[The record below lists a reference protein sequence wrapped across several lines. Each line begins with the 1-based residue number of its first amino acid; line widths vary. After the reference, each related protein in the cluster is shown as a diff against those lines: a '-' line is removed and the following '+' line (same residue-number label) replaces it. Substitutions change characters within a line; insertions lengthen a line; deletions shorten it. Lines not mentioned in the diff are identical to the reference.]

1 MVRSCILIVED
12 DPMLRDL
19 LRVLL
24 NRVGYDVLLA
34 SDGQKG
40 LVQMQQRRPDLIIAD
55 IMMPNMDGYTFYEAV
70 RAQSDWVAI
79 PFIFLTAKGAHDDV
93 MRGKAL
99 GAEDYLVKPLSSEDL
114 LTIVS
119 ARLKR
124 ANDVQ
129 QVVEED
135 AARLKA
141 RIVNI
146 LSHELRTPL
155 TFINGY
161 ADLALT
167 DAERLSDPQFRM
179 LLDGIKRGS
188 DRLTRLVADLLL
200 IFELEAGIVGRIVAA
215 EMEVCNDLGAVVEL
229 VVTGYEPEAER
240 KGVILETHTSR
251 QAPPVRLNARYF
263 SDALGRLISNAIKFS
278 FSKPARVTVAMTL
291 QSERI
296 GISVTD
302 HGVGIAPESLRH
314 LFEPFY
320 QFDREEMEQQ
330 GMGIGL
336 HIARQ
341 LIKLHGGDIIAE
353 SQAGQGSTFTIWLPT
368 LPQSATSAQP
378 AAAPVKPAESVFP

>member
-1 MVRSCILIVED
+1 MVQPCILIVED

-40 LVQMQQRRPDLIIAD
+40 LAQMQQRRPDLIIAD
-55 IMMPNMDGYTFYEAV
+55 IMMPIMDGYTFYETV
-70 RAQSDWVAI
+70 RTHPEWVAI

-99 GAEDYLVKPLSSEDL
+99 GVEDYLVKPLSSEDL
-114 LTIVS
+114 LTIVR

-200 IFELEAGIVGRIVAA
+200 IFELEAGIVGRIAEA

-229 VVTGYEPEAER
+229 VAAGYEPEAER

-251 QAPPVRLNARYF
+251 QTPPVRLNPRYF

-278 FSKPARVTVAMTL
+278 FSRPARVTMAMTL

-296 GISVTD
+296 GIFVTD

-341 LIKLHGGDIIAE
+341 LIKLHGGDITAE
-353 SQAGQGSTFTIWLPT
+353 SQVGQGSTFTIWLPT
-368 LPQSATSAQP
+368 LI
-378 AAAPVKPAESVFP
+378 